1 MELHTESL
9 PPAPLNTTPAPTLLE
24 VSDSPPLLPP
34 PRRNILTT
42 VPLSAVPPVEV
53 QIPDPATP
61 SAAQVDRVCTTGIAA
76 SLWESTKPGITR
88 LVTITALTG
97 FAVGPLVQ
105 APDGRAHWLHTLILG
120 AACASG
126 TYCCA
131 AGANALNQWAER
143 SRDAL
148 MPRTADRPIPSG
160 RLSAKS
166 VATLGWVLTL
176 LGGAILYFLTGPA
189 SAAVALTCTLVYV
202 LAYTPMKVRTPWA
215 THVGGIPGALPPLI
229 GWAATQPEA
238 GFASLAQFGGW
249 SLFAIMFA
257 WQIPHFLAI
266 GWMYRN
272 DYAAGGYQTLSVRD
286 QDGRATANSA
296 TLWTA
301 LLIVASILPLVSL
314 YPLVTWPYACVAVAS
329 GIWFFSLVWKF
340 AASPDRPHAR
350 RVFFGSIIHMP
361 LLFATLVAEVLIRR
375 HVLHQ

>member
-1 MELHTESL
+1 MSES
-9 PPAPLNTTPAPTLLE
+9 P
-24 VSDSPPLLPP
+24 SLLPP
-34 PRRNILTT
+34 SKRSVLTAAPMST
-42 VPLSAVPPVEV
+42 GAPVEV
-53 QIPDPATP
+53 LAPDRATP
-61 SAAQVDRVCTTGIAA
+61 SEAQAERTCTTGIAA
-76 SLWESTKPGITR
+76 SLWEATKPGITR

-97 FAVGPLVQ
+97 FAIGPLVQ
-105 APDGRAHWLHTLILG
+105 APAERAPWLHTLILG
-120 AACASG
+120 TACAIG

-160 RLSAKS
+160 RLSAAS

-176 LGGAILYFLTGPA
+176 IGGCVLYFLTGAA
-189 SAAVALTCTLVYV
+189 SATVALLCTLVYV
-202 LAYTPMKVRTPWA
+202 LLYTPMKTRTPWA

-229 GWAATQPEA
+229 GWAATQPSA
-238 GFASLAQFGGW
+238 GFTSLTQFGGW
-249 SLFAIMFA
+249 ALFAIMFA

-296 TLWTA
+296 TLWTM
-301 LLIVASILPLVSL
+301 LLVVASLLPLVAL
-314 YPLVTWPYACVAVAS
+314 YPLVSWPYAIIAIAS

-340 AASPDRPHAR
+340 AATPDRPHAR
-350 RVFFGSIIHMP
+350 KVFFGSIIHMP
-361 LLFATLVAEVLIRR
+361 VLFATIVAEVLIRR
-375 HVLHQ
+375 HLLHQ

>member
-1 MELHTESL
+1 M
-9 PPAPLNTTPAPTLLE
+9 APLSGGA
-24 VSDSPPLLPP
+24 
-34 PRRNILTT
+34 
-42 VPLSAVPPVEV
+42 PVEV
-53 QIPDPATP
+53 LAPDRPTP
-61 SAAQVDRVCTTGIAA
+61 TEAQTERTCTTGIAA
-76 SLWESTKPGITR
+76 SLWEATKPGITR

-97 FAVGPLVQ
+97 FAVGPIVQ
-105 APDGRAHWLHTLILG
+105 ASGSRPAWVQTLILG
-120 AACASG
+120 SACAVG

-160 RLSAKS
+160 RLSPQA

-176 LGGAILYFLTGPA
+176 IGAAVLYLITGPA
-189 SAAVALTCTLVYV
+189 AATVALACTLVYV
-202 LAYTPMKVRTPWA
+202 LAYTPMKTRTPWA

-229 GWAATQPEA
+229 GWAATQPAA
-238 GFASLAQFGGW
+238 GFASLTQAGGW

-266 GWMYRN
+266 GWMYRT

-286 QDGRATANSA
+286 ADGRATANSA
-296 TLWTA
+296 TLWTM
-301 LLIVASILPLVSL
+301 LLLVASILPLVTL
-314 YPLVTWPYACVAVAS
+314 HPLVSWPYAVVALGS

-340 AASPDRPHAR
+340 AAQPDRAHAR

-361 LLFATLVAEVLIRR
+361 VLFATLVAEVLIRR
-375 HVLHQ
+375 HLLHQ